1 MQWQQIPVTQK
12 HISAPCPRIHRI
24 VPVQRTNRVTRL
36 SHHQDH
42 RQRPNSVH
50 AAQRSQAHRGLMPL
64 IITIPTIS
72 IMIITM
78 ISMTMRKPKTIITV
92 TAANDIARPGAIT
105 PPVNCFLPYFSA
117 HTRCTDL

>member
-12 HISAPCPRIHRI
+12 HISAPYPRIHRI
-24 VPVQRTNRVTRL
+24 IPVQHTNRVTRL

-72 IMIITM
+72 IMTTTM
-78 ISMTMRKPKTIITV
+78 ISMTMKRQRIITIA
-92 TAANDIARPGAIT
+92 TAANDIARPGALR
-105 PPVNCFLPYFSA
+105 PPVSL
-117 HTRCTDL
+117 